1 MESFIR
7 SNHLLPVPCIFDVIA
22 MLMGAATIGMQ
33 ACVFEICFQGLRDS
47 ENMRRRNPVVNDCA
61 VTINTLA
68 IALTRQFRD
77 LGEKPDTATGKAD
90 EAVNLEITLFIGVV
104 GSPVIAAKE
113 GLVAFGVAK
122 AAENIQ
128 VGEPATQ
135 EV

>member
-7 SNHLLPVPCIFDVIA
+7 GNHLLPVPCIFDVIA

-33 ACVFEICFQGLRDS
+33 ACVIEIRFQGLCDS
-47 ENMRRRNPVVNDCA
+47 EDMRRRNPVVNDRA

-68 IALTRQFRD
+68 IALARQLRD
-77 LGEKPDTATGKAD
+77 LGKKSDTTTGEAD
-90 EAVNLEITLFIGVV
+90 EAVNLKITLFIGVV
-104 GSPVIAAKE
+104 SSPVIAAE
-113 GLVAFGVAK
+113 ERLVAFGVAK

-128 VGEPATQ
+128 VGEPAAE